1 MLWDIAIEFGET
13 AVRMATRDKGLAF
26 AAPSWGAMQADKLIA
41 IGDEAQE
48 MLGRTPPGIRLTR
61 PFEHGSI
68 ADARLTAQWL
78 TRLLEPFTT
87 MAKVNR
93 PLVVFLDGGRLL
105 PAEREVLLHT
115 AHELGAGQCAFLD
128 AAAAA
133 AAGAGLDVTRP
144 EGIALLDVGA
154 GHMSASLLS
163 RGSVVAA
170 RRLDYGFDRMNDE
183 IIHLVR
189 AETGLLIGH
198 RAAEEMKLVLA
209 SALPVREVQATAVG
223 LDMKT
228 GFPGE
233 RSITAVQI
241 KKAVSP
247 LVDALSLIVNE
258 LIAGAP
264 EELSADLD
272 KNGLILTGGGAL
284 LSGLDTVLD
293 EMCAL
298 PCHRPE
304 TPGLC
309 TFKGM
314 ARILQDKRLSE
325 LLVRAAG

>member
-13 AVRMATRDKGLAF
+13 TVRMATREKGLAF
-26 AAPSWGAMQADKLIA
+26 AAPTWGAVQADKLIA
-41 IGDEAQE
+41 IGDAAQE
-48 MLGRTPPGIRLTR
+48 MLGRTPRGIHLTR
-61 PFEHGSI
+61 PFSHGSI

-78 TRLLEPFTT
+78 TRLLEPFSA
-87 MAKVNR
+87 MGKVNR
-93 PLVVFLDGGRLL
+93 PSVVFLDSGYLL
-105 PAEREVLLHT
+105 PAEKELMIGT

-128 AAAAA
+128 AAVAA
-133 AAGAGLDVTRP
+133 AAGAGLDVLRP
-144 EGIALLDVGA
+144 EGIALIDVGA

-163 RGSVVAA
+163 RGIVVET

-183 IIHLVR
+183 IVHLVR
-189 AETGLLIGH
+189 TETGLLIGH
-198 RAAEEMKLVLA
+198 GAAEELKLVLA

-233 RSITAVQI
+233 CAVNALQV

-247 LVDALSLIVNE
+247 LVDALGLMVNE
-258 LIAGAP
+258 LLAGAP
-264 EELSADLD
+264 EELSADLE

-284 LSGLDTVLD
+284 LSGLDSALD

-314 ARILQDKRLSE
+314 ARILQDKKLSE
-325 LLVRAAG
+325 LLVHPVG